1 MGEREKMEISV
12 HREADLVR
20 VEVGGVIDERGA
32 EDIKRCFGELKG
44 SSFKE
49 VVFDFKK
56 VKHIG
61 SAGIGK
67 LLLFYKDLAIRGGN
81 IRIENAS
88 QTVYDLL
95 KVLKLDTLFQIS
107 KA

>member
-1 MGEREKMEISV
+1 MEILV
-12 HREADLVR
+12 NREGELVR
-20 VEVGGVIDERGA
+20 FEIGGVIDERGA
-32 EDIKRCFGELKG
+32 EDIKRRFGELNT

-49 VVFDFKK
+49 VIFDFRK

-67 LLLFYKDLAIRGGN
+67 LLLFYKDRAIRGGN

-88 QTVYDLL
+88 ETVYDLL
-95 KVLKLDTLFQIS
+95 RVLKLDTLFLIS

>member
-1 MGEREKMEISV
+1 MEILV
-12 HREADLVR
+12 NREGELVR
-20 VEVGGVIDERGA
+20 FEIGGVIDERGA
-32 EDIKRCFGELKG
+32 EDIKRRFGELNT

-49 VVFDFKK
+49 VIFDFRK

-88 QTVYDLL
+88 ETVYDLL
-95 KVLKLDTLFQIS
+95 RVLKLDTLFLIS

>member
-1 MGEREKMEISV
+1 MEIAIN
-12 HREADLVR
+12 REGDLVR
-20 VEVGGVIDERGA
+20 FEVGGFTDERGA
-32 EDIKRCFGELKG
+32 EDIKRRFAELNPA
-44 SSFKE
+44 SFQE
-49 VVFDFKK
+49 IVFDFRN

-88 QTVYDLL
+88 DTVYDLL
-95 KVLKLDTLFQIS
+95 RVLKLDTLFTIS